1 MQFGVRVVII
11 LLLAPAAAA
20 LAQAKPSL
28 RILVDGV
35 TREAEACGIR
45 QAAIEST
52 AQKALNQ
59 HGIQVSADAKDPYLY
74 LHVNAYRVLQE
85 SKAVG
90 CTTRL
95 GVSVRVESDS
105 QPYGAFRAKSG
116 AYVVLCEA
124 GRLLSGAQREVAAAI
139 TKSFQED
146 IKSCLAQLQY

>member
-1 MQFGVRVVII
+1 MARVFLT
-11 LLLAPAAAA
+11 LLLAACAQSA
-20 LAQAKPSL
+20 LGQAKPAL
-28 RILVDGV
+28 RILVEGV
-35 TREAEACGIR
+35 TKEAEACGVR
-45 QAAIEST
+45 QAALESL
-52 AQKALNQ
+52 AMKALNE

-95 GVSVRVESDS
+95 GVSVRVDSDS

-124 GRLLSGAQREVAAAI
+124 GRLISGAQREVAAAV

-146 IKSCLAQLQY
+146 IKSCLAQLAY

>member
-1 MQFGVRVVII
+1 MARV
-11 LLLAPAAAA
+11 LLTLLVAAWAQAA
-20 LAQAKPSL
+20 YGQAKPAL

-52 AQKALNQ
+52 ALKALNA
-59 HGIQVSADAKDPYLY
+59 HAIQVSTDAKDPYLY

-105 QPYGAFRAKSG
+105 QAYGAFRARSG

-124 GRLLSGAQREVAAAI
+124 GRLISGAQREVAAAI
-139 TKSFQED
+139 PKSFQED

>member
-11 LLLAPAAAA
+11 LLLTPVAAV
-20 LAQAKPSL
+20 LAQPKPSL

-45 QAAIEST
+45 QAAIEAT
-52 AQKALNQ
+52 ALKALNQ
-59 HGIQVSADAKDPYLY
+59 HGVQVSADAKDPYLY
-74 LHVNAYRVLQE
+74 LHVNAYRVLQD

-116 AYVVLCEA
+116 AYVVLCET
-124 GRLLSGAQREVAAAI
+124 GRLISGAQREVAAAI
-139 TKSFQED
+139 SKSFQED
-146 IKSCLAQLQY
+146 IKSCLAQLTY

>member
-1 MQFGVRVVII
+1 MTRTFLTLV
-11 LLLAPAAAA
+11 LAACAQAA
-20 LAQAKPSL
+20 LSQSKPSL
-28 RILVDGV
+28 RVLVEGV

-45 QAAIEST
+45 QAAIEAT
-52 AQKALNQ
+52 ALKVLNQ
-59 HGIQVSADAKDPYLY
+59 HGIQVSVDAKDPYLY

-124 GRLLSGAQREVAAAI
+124 GRLISGAQREVAAAI
-139 TKSFQED
+139 AKSFQ
-146 IKSCLAQLQY
+146 

>member
-1 MQFGVRVVII
+1 MQFLFI
-11 LLLAPAAAA
+11 LAA
-20 LAQAKPSL
+20 LVAQTVLAQNKPSL

-105 QPYGAFRAKSG
+105 QPHGAFRAKSG

>member
-1 MQFGVRVVII
+1 VRFLFV
-11 LLLAPAAAA
+11 LAALVAQSA
-20 LAQAKPSL
+20 LAQNKPSL
-28 RILVDGV
+28 RILVDGM

-52 AQKALNQ
+52 ALKMLNQ
-59 HGIQVSADAKDPYLY
+59 HGIQVSTDAKDPYLY

-95 GVSVRVESDS
+95 GVSVRVDSDS

-124 GRLLSGAQREVAAAI
+124 GRLISGAQREVASAI